1 MNKTVSTET
10 VDIDINSINS
20 NTESE
25 SIVANTPSTMSDH
38 DIENK
43 SRNFTTSEEFAH

>member
-1 MNKTVSTET
+1 MKKTVSTKT
-10 VDIDINSINS
+10 VDIDINS

-25 SIVANTPSTMSDH
+25 TILANTPNAMSDH

-43 SRNFTTSEEFAH
+43 SRNFNTSEEFAH